1 MKKNILKYIVIILAI
16 IVILLIANNIRN
28 YMIISKMINT
38 EMQTRKLECNNYYHQ
53 ILVREHN
60 SQKLFAVTEEFLLG
74 DKYEKRTYFV
84 GKLQVSQVNVTTE
97 EVEKDGYSSISS
109 DDAIN
114 VVKERIKEG
123 FYLVDDKLLKEILG
137 NYIIKPII
145 LKNNYYVVEFKYAN
159 KTIYINKDSYL
170 IEMVKQNDTV
180 QTRLLNVVT
189 ENDFI
194 EQDTSEYQFQNSN

>member
-1 MKKNILKYIVIILAI
+1 M
-16 IVILLIANNIRN
+16 
-28 YMIISKMINT
+28 
-38 EMQTRKLECNNYYHQ
+38 
-53 ILVREHN
+53 
-60 SQKLFAVTEEFLLG
+60 
-74 DKYEKRTYFV
+74 
-84 GKLQVSQVNVTTE
+84 
-97 EVEKDGYSSISS
+97 
-109 DDAIN
+109 
-114 VVKERIKEG
+114 
-123 FYLVDDKLLKEILG
+123 VDDNLLKEILG

-159 KTIYINKDSYL
+159 ETIYINKDSYL